1 MRPTSSRNGI
11 ACHRCHKLKIKCNGG
26 KQLWWSSRLNRSRG
40 SISPAAF
47 GRQHLWIERPC
58 KKCHAKN
65 HQCTYPIRDRNLT
78 VSESYLNRVLQELNE
93 LKQRVHLENGSNNG
107 SKDLLSG
114 PHNVP
119 WNAHGNGAAYGRSV
133 EDPTAEVFVSKLK
146 ELVCPIPQQSISSPS
161 SSRTSLTVQDR
172 PAAMLSDS
180 SQSHNYVF
188 LSFDRLG

>member
-1 MRPTSSRNGI
+1 MPPTGSRNGI

-26 KQLWWSSRLNRSRG
+26 KLLWWSSRLTALEEIRPLQHLG
-40 SISPAAF
+40 
-47 GRQHLWIERPC
+47 QHLWIERPC

-78 VSESYLNRVLQELNE
+78 VSESYLNRILQELNE
-93 LKQRVHLENGSNNG
+93 LKQRVHLENGCNNG

-119 WNAHGNGAAYGRSV
+119 WNAHSNGAAYGRSV

-146 ELVCPIPQQSISSPS
+146 ELVCPISQQNISLPS
-161 SSRTSLTVQDR
+161 SSTASSTMQDR